1 MKSKNLS
8 EKILRSVKSKGFK
21 FNDFEKSLE
30 KVSNWQL
37 SVREFLYWTTQNWD
51 AGSVISLSPSAERLV
66 LETPNATTDNVLDN
80 FYSYGVLKEDGN
92 NLDKNFVRVTRDR
105 NVFELLL
112 KDTINGIYFCKIP
125 GAKRKRLCHR

>member
-1 MKSKNLS
+1 M
-8 EKILRSVKSKGFK
+8 
-21 FNDFEKSLE
+21 
-30 KVSNWQL
+30 
-37 SVREFLYWTTQNWD
+37 REFLYWTTQNWD

-105 NVFELLL
+105 NVFELLA
-112 KDTINGIYFCKIP
+112 KDTINGIYSQDSVVQKKKTFV
-125 GAKRKRLCHR
+125 L